1 MLRRTALKQLML
13 VAGGAALLPA
23 CVKHLAETTL
33 VLKNLKISGDDESL
47 LAEITEAIIPATETP
62 GAKDLR
68 LHQFVLRMVDDCYD
82 QEQQQKFGAGL
93 AAFSKMAETKTG
105 DSFTT
110 LGKQQREDLLRQLEL
125 VRTGDDQ
132 EAKQEPVNTFYSI
145 TRDLTVRGYIT
156 AEYVLTQQ
164 LYYNMIPGRFDGCVE
179 IKDANDY
186 KTILG

>member
-1 MLRRTALKQLML
+1 MVRRTALKQLML

-23 CVKHLAETTL
+23 CVRNLTETTL

-62 GAKDLR
+62 GAKDLK
-68 LHQFVLRMVDDCYD
+68 LHQFVLRMVDDCYEP
-82 QEQQQKFGAGL
+82 EQQQKFSAGL

-105 DSFTT
+105 DSFTE
-110 LGKQQREDLLRQLEL
+110 LDKQQKDDLLKQLEL
-125 VRTGDDQ
+125 VRTGGNKEEK
-132 EAKQEPVNTFYSI
+132 EASINTFYSI

-156 AEYVLTQQ
+156 SEYVLTQQ

-179 IKDANDY
+179 IKEANDY